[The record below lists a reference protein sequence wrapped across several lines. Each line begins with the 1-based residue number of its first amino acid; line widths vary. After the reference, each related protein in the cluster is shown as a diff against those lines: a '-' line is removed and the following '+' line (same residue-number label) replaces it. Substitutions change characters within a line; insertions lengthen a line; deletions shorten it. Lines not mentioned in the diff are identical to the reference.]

1 VGGPSDLHT
10 LPLRAR
16 SRAQPHA
23 PRARHQSPRQVGT
36 SCEGSPAT
44 FARSRSAPDRT
55 RNLTRLAPGSS
66 PRARSETFWEGAPAT
81 FARSRSARSPHTAL
95 KQTALN
101 VGAHAPPPRA
111 LRVRQQ
117 SPRQVGTFWEGAPAN
132 AGGGSARGH
141 PTTALK
147 QTAAER
153 RPSRTTTAGHT
164 DGGAPAIRTLR
175 EGGPRAANGL
185 NACCDAAVWA
195 PPGVRPMLARRVVNY
210 TPRCASGV
218 RPDLPHTS
226 ASRDGIQA
234 VHCSCECW
242 GEGFCEKPSQI
253 KTEYRRRGSRRH
265 RRRRSRRRH
274 RRSRA
279 RAGAGRRPRRAVR
292 RRRHRG
298 RSTGT
303 AHRWR

>member
-95 KQTALN
+95 KQTAAERRRSRTTTSRAAGTAAVPAPGRN
-101 VGAHAPPPRA
+101 VLGGGP
-111 LRVRQQ
+111 
-117 SPRQVGTFWEGAPAN
+117 SECW
-132 AGGGSARGH
+132 GGSARGH